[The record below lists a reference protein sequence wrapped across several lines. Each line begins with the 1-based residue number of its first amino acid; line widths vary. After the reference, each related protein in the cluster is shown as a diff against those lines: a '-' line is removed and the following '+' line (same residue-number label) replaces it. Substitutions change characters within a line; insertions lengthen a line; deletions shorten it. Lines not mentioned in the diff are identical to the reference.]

1 MSMANIL
8 ISQSQLESLV
18 KSMKSSLK
26 EEGVGREYLSKQKL
40 FTIATLSYKL
50 WEMMGE
56 DEKIED
62 WMESQIAQ
70 AEQSITAVVKA
81 YVYQDVSDGD
91 EQKQGMGGL
100 DYKDLII
107 GK

>member
-1 MSMANIL
+1 MANIL

-18 KSMKSSLK
+18 KSMKSTIK
-26 EEGVGREYLSKQKL
+26 EDSGREYLSKQKL
-40 FTIATLSYKL
+40 FTIATLSYQL
-50 WEMMGE
+50 WEMIGE

-70 AEQSITAVVKA
+70 AEQSITAVVKS
-81 YVYQDVSDGD
+81 YIYQDVSDGD